1 MFEGVVI
8 KLSKNFS
15 NISLLNEDIIISG
28 SAVLDKTLSEFA
40 MANDLSGFEFLACI
54 PGTIGG
60 GLKMNAGCFGKE
72 IKDILTKIIEHYEND
87 IQWWDNDEE
96 EQGYL
101 EVDKVREFLD
111 IYNSTSEFR
120 RKGFITNEKNN
131 LN

>member
-1 MFEGVVI
+1 
-8 KLSKNFS
+8 
-15 NISLLNEDIIISG
+15 
-28 SAVLDKTLSEFA
+28 
-40 MANDLSGFEFLACI
+40 
-54 PGTIGG
+54 
-60 GLKMNAGCFGKE
+60 MNKE
-72 IKDILTKIIEHYEND
+72 IKDILTKIIEHYEMN

>member
-1 MFEGVVI
+1 
-8 KLSKNFS
+8 
-15 NISLLNEDIIISG
+15 
-28 SAVLDKTLSEFA
+28 
-40 MANDLSGFEFLACI
+40 
-54 PGTIGG
+54 
-60 GLKMNAGCFGKE
+60 MNKE
-72 IKDILTKIIEHYEND
+72 IKDILTKIIEHYEMN

-120 RKGFITNEKNN
+120 RTNEKNK

>member
-1 MFEGVVI
+1 
-8 KLSKNFS
+8 
-15 NISLLNEDIIISG
+15 
-28 SAVLDKTLSEFA
+28 
-40 MANDLSGFEFLACI
+40 
-54 PGTIGG
+54 
-60 GLKMNAGCFGKE
+60 MNKE
-72 IKDILTKIIEHYEND
+72 IKDILTKIIEHYEMN

-120 RKGFITNEKNN
+120 RKGFVTNEKNN

>member
-1 MFEGVVI
+1 
-8 KLSKNFS
+8 
-15 NISLLNEDIIISG
+15 
-28 SAVLDKTLSEFA
+28 
-40 MANDLSGFEFLACI
+40 
-54 PGTIGG
+54 
-60 GLKMNAGCFGKE
+60 MNKE
-72 IKDILTKIIEHYEND
+72 IKDILTKIINHYEND
-87 IQWWDNDEE
+87 IQWWGNDEE

>member
-1 MFEGVVI
+1 
-8 KLSKNFS
+8 
-15 NISLLNEDIIISG
+15 
-28 SAVLDKTLSEFA
+28 
-40 MANDLSGFEFLACI
+40 
-54 PGTIGG
+54 
-60 GLKMNAGCFGKE
+60 MNKE
-72 IKDILTKIIEHYEND
+72 IKDILTKIIEHYEMN

-111 IYNSTSEFR
+111 IYDSTSEFR